1 MSWEGETS
9 KVVNLHHHSKYESKI
24 LKCTWTSSN
33 PRRKSRW
40 LLLRVIFIF
49 FKTDVK
55 EKDPTRI
62 VKIPTPSKRLQ
73 T

>member
-24 LKCTWTSSN
+24 LKSTWTSSN

-40 LLLRVIFIF
+40 LLLRVIFG
-49 FKTDVK
+49 KK
-55 EKDPTRI
+55 KLM
-62 VKIPTPSKRLQ
+62 KRKRSY
-73 T
+73 